1 MFFTLGYVVK
11 SSSQLG
17 SLVECLPS
25 GAVFGGGRRRGMDS
39 SSLAFS
45 MSSSSSLSNVSACL
59 AVKKQNLARVFSVT
73 FISKIAS
80 SLGNEVWFILI
91 LSPAP
96 YNFVES

>member
-17 SLVECLPS
+17 SFVECLPS
-25 GAVFGGGRRRGMDS
+25 GAIFGGGRRRGMDCS
-39 SSLAFS
+39 SSAFS
-45 MSSSSSLSNVSACL
+45 MSSSLSNFFACL
-59 AVKKQNLARVFSVT
+59 AVKKQNLARVFSVI